1 MAAVEGMVRV
11 VSGTGIRNRVEGFR
25 IPLEGSHIS
34 YCPVTIR
41 SGVRRKVQIPLSR

>member
-11 VSGTGIRNRVEGFR
+11 VSGTGLKKRVDGFK
-25 IPLEGSHIS
+25 IPLDGSHIS
-34 YCPVTIR
+34 YRPVTIR